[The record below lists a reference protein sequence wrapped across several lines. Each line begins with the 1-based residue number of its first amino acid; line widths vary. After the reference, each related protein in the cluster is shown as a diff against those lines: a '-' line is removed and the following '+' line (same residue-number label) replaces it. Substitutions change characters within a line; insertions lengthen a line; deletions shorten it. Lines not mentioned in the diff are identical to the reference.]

1 MSKALRFLNCV
12 DSSNEF
18 MRTMIPDMIKAI
30 EQQKIF
36 SIEDLIRILR
46 GFQKYKAVSPSQVL
60 KENLTQS
67 VKSIIEIGI
76 QRPSDALQILQ
87 HYEGVIECD
96 PQTLRTLLRMCVE
109 CKKHLTDAEQSALED
124 ICARPAI
131 ARMLKDPIFVLSL
144 RENGVSSPAAA
155 RAPRGNGSAGAAETV
170 VSNQTR
176 ETRVSSAAA
185 ARAPRGNES
194 ARSTSRT
201 AARAVR
207 SAGDVNTVVSNQEIR
222 DFFNHSRLM
231 ATELYDTSFQVQ
243 TRRQAVLQNTP
254 RLQELVEPAGQPVSG
269 HNPSTVN
276 NIIINLDGLAKIA
289 EKMQENKSGGSK
301 WSRRHYVI
309 LTTACAMAAG
319 FIWQKN
325 PSISFEPRKSGE
337 GAASGA
343 NANPS
348 SNSNPRENTRASED
362 RKQNNTNEGND
373 GQEQNEQKNSRKQ
386 NNTNE
391 GNDGQEQNEQNDDP
405 KQNNTNEDE
414 ESFDPDYI
422 IETIKNM
429 YEYIQWTAD
438 AAYGYAH
445 MNPVRVST
453 VMATFGT
460 WLSYFIAR
468 GIHTILPDPGT
479 AQGMVNAA
487 FRSVPLPGARMFNGG
502 RR

>member
-1 MSKALRFLNCV
+1 
-12 DSSNEF
+12 
-18 MRTMIPDMIKAI
+18 MIKAI
-30 EQQKIF
+30 EQQKNF

-60 KENLTQS
+60 KQNLTQS

-96 PQTLRTLLRMCVE
+96 PQTLRTLLRMCVD
-109 CKKHLTDAEQSALED
+109 CKKHLTDAEQSAFED

-131 ARMLKDPIFVLSL
+131 ARILREPSFTQSL
-144 RENGVSSPAAA
+144 RENDVSSPAA
-155 RAPRGNGSAGAAETV
+155 R
-170 VSNQTR
+170 
-176 ETRVSSAAA
+176 
-185 ARAPRGNES
+185 RAPRGNES
-194 ARSTSRT
+194 AGSTSRT

-207 SAGDVNTVVSNQEIR
+207 SAGAVNTVVSNQAIL
-222 DFFNHSRLM
+222 DLFKHSEHM
-231 ATELYDTSFQVQ
+231 VAELYDTPFQVQ
-243 TRRQAVLQNTP
+243 TRRRAALQNTH
-254 RLQELVEPAGQPVSG
+254 RLRELVEPAGQPVSG
-269 HNPSTVN
+269 QNPSTVN
-276 NIIINLDGLAKIA
+276 NITINLDGLAKIA
-289 EKMQENKSGGSK
+289 EKLQESKSGGSK
-301 WSRRHYVI
+301 WTLSRRESLI
-309 LTTACAMAAG
+309 AMAGCLMTAG
-319 FIWQKN
+319 YIWQKN

-391 GNDGQEQNEQNDDP
+391 GNDGQEQNEQKNSRKQNNKNEGKDGPEQNEQNDDP

-429 YEYIQWTAD
+429 YKYIQWTAD
-438 AAYGYAH
+438 TAYGYAD
-445 MNPVRVST
+445 MNPVRVGT

-460 WLSYFIAR
+460 WLSYFIVR
-468 GIHTILPDPGT
+468 GITTILPDPGT
-479 AQGMVNAA
+479 AINLANAGM
-487 FRSVPLPGARMFNGG
+487 SGSKMFNVG